1 MIRIIECPDPTQAP
15 KLLGRKEESQQQI
28 DSVVAGI
35 LADVKARGDDAVK
48 EYTQRFDGAALTA
61 LELPPS
67 EMEAARARIDKKFL
81 AVLERAA
88 ENIRTYH
95 SPQLRSGYMLTPRPG
110 VVMGQR
116 VLPLE
121 RVGVYVP
128 GGTAR
133 YPSTALMNIIPAKL
147 ARVDE
152 VLLVSPPGPDGKI
165 PDDILAAAA
174 ISGADR
180 VFLMGGAQAVAALS
194 YGTASIPRVDK
205 IVGPGN
211 IYVATA
217 KRMVY
222 GLVDIDMIAGPSEVL
237 VIAEGDCD
245 PAHIAADLLSQAE
258 HDTLAASILVTTD
271 RELAGKVSQEI
282 ETQLATLP
290 RAEIARK
297 SIDDNGA
304 IFIVASIDRA
314 LDVSNAIA
322 PEHLELCVDQ
332 PFDLLPRVRHAGS
345 VFLGRH
351 TTEALGDYFAGPNHT
366 LPTNGTARFSSP
378 LGVSDFVKAS
388 SFLSYD
394 RQAMEAVADD
404 VALFAEHE
412 GLSAHARAAKSRKGS

>member
-1 MIRIIECPDPTQAP
+1 MIRIIECPSPAQAP
-15 KLLGRKEESQQQI
+15 ELLGRKEEVQQQI
-28 DSVVAGI
+28 DAVVSGI

-48 EYTQRFDGAALTA
+48 QYTQRFDGAALSA
-61 LELPPS
+61 LELPPA
-67 EMEAARARIDKKFL
+67 EMEAARSRVDRRFL
-81 AVLERAA
+81 GVLEQAA
-88 ENIRTYH
+88 ENIRLYH

-116 VLPLE
+116 ILPLE

-147 ARVDE
+147 AGVDE
-152 VLLVSPPGPDGKI
+152 VLLVSPPGPDGAI

-174 ISGADR
+174 IAGADR
-180 VFLMGGAQAVAALS
+180 VFLMGGAQAVGALS
-194 YGTASIPRVDK
+194 YGTASVPKVDK

-237 VIAEGDCD
+237 IIAEGGSD
-245 PAHIAADLLSQAE
+245 PAHIAADMLSQAE

-271 RELAGKVSQEI
+271 RELAEKVSREI
-282 ETQLATLP
+282 EAQLAVLP

-304 IFIVASIDRA
+304 IFIVVSIDHA
-314 LDVSNAIA
+314 LEVSNAIA

-332 PFDLLPRVRHAGS
+332 PFDLLPQVRHAGS

-394 RQAMEAVADD
+394 QKAMGAVAED
-404 VALFAEHE
+404 VALFAERE
-412 GLSAHARAAKSRKGS
+412 GLTAHARAARSRKSN